1 MEDRDNKSASAAAYA
16 AALKELSDR
25 TPERLGTS
33 SAEDFSKALQSA
45 MIPSDAAESSLKK
58 AALTKANITPYT
70 PEDYSKFKTFLSADK
85 QSGYAV
91 KPGSLTE
98 AGTDELVSVFSKPKG
113 RGAEMLQHAVDVGGA
128 KQLDAFDIG
137 GKLPKLYGSEFKETS
152 RMKFDPQYAPNDW
165 DYQRVG
171 TPDVIGMQLDE
182 SKNPIRLARQKEAEK
197 MAKFSKLLKVGLP
210 AVALAGMSDAETF
223 DEGLMNTIIPG
234 GVSQLGADRGD
245 EAALLGE
252 IQGHKNYQTS
262 EARKSALKNILRNRK

>member
-1 MEDRDNKSASAAAYA
+1 MEDKDNKSASAAAYA

-45 MIPSDAAESSLKK
+45 MIPSDATESSLKK

-70 PEDYSKFKTFLSADK
+70 SEDYSKFKTFLSADK

-182 SKNPIRLARQKEAEK
+182 SKNATRLARQKEMEK
-197 MAKFSKLLKVGLP
+197 MAKFSKVLKVGLP

-252 IQGHKNYQTS
+252 VQGYKNYQTS
-262 EARKSALKNILRNRK
+262 EARKNALKNILRNRK